1 MNAPAMKRL
10 SAGLRLLVLLAAA
23 CLTLIL
29 PAVVADEVTAPP
41 GDTGE
46 RIKNKTEQMNASFS
60 ALVDTIAADD
70 SDTFSPA
77 QKKHLQGLRDQA
89 KNETTRTPPQEF
101 KHQSRNRRVDCVI
114 RERLGDVDDK
124 GKTIGN
130 EDGLCDKSEMDAGGC
145 AEVIGD
151 GIGDDDGICESK
163 GKFDEACV
171 EDCDVD
177 LTMAKGKEDNVH
189 QGKRADLEQSLN
201 DMTGVL
207 DETNSR
213 LKTDGSHRIFKRPM
227 RAHELLYEK
236 PFQELLEQVDNET
249 TILMGHT
256 RWRTRGNEF
265 NNRNNHPIRA
275 GIIIGTHNGTI
286 YNADHLFRRL
296 GLPRYA
302 EVDSELLFRL
312 ADRFAPEGPI
322 DQEGLKKALALCR
335 GQMSAV
341 LASKLDPGTITVLKG
356 NKPLCLRIHRQH
368 RVVLYASDDAF
379 IDFAVDNEKGWR
391 ELEVPPMTMLTIR
404 HEDVRAIENSEFRF
418 IPQERKGTLPEGVN
432 A

>member
-29 PAVVADEVTAPP
+29 PAVAADEVTAPP

-46 RIKNKTEQMNASFS
+46 QLKNKTEQMNASFS

-124 GKTIGN
+124 GKPLGN
-130 EDGLCDKSEMDAGGC
+130 EDGLCDGVEMAAGGC
-145 AEVIGD
+145 AEVLDD

-189 QGKRADLEQSLN
+189 QGKRADLEQSLD

-207 DETNSR
+207 DEANGR
-213 LKTDGSHRIFKRPM
+213 LKTHLAASKKVMAMAAACDQSTMGACEYLECVMADARPNGADVIEGLVGGAAGAKTIADGCRDMANWDLF
-227 RAHELLYEK
+227 
-236 PFQELLEQVDNET
+236 T
-249 TILMGHT
+249 TRSWICIV
-256 RWRTRGNEF
+256 
-265 NNRNNHPIRA
+265 P
-275 GIIIGTHNGTI
+275 GII
-286 YNADHLFRRL
+286 AS
-296 GLPRYA
+296 GLDAAGKYMETRDDSLTSGR
-302 EVDSELLFRL
+302 VDATAACVSES
-312 ADRFAPEGPI
+312 G
-322 DQEGLKKALALCR
+322 DQL
-335 GQMSAV
+335 Q
-341 LASKLDPGTITVLKG
+341 TITTSL
-356 NKPLCLRIHRQH
+356 
-368 RVVLYASDDAF
+368 
-379 IDFAVDNEKGWR
+379 
-391 ELEVPPMTMLTIR
+391 
-404 HEDVRAIENSEFRF
+404 
-418 IPQERKGTLPEGVN
+418 EGVVN
-432 A
+432 LLRQPPGQRQDYPLK